1 MAYAIIRTGG
11 KQFRVTPGDVVRVPS
26 LAGKNEGD
34 TVEFGEVLVASDDG
48 GVRLGAPILD
58 GARVTGTVLKSGR
71 APKIIVFK
79 FKRRKQYK
87 RKQGHRQGFTAVKID
102 SIA

>member
-11 KQFRVTPGDVVRVPS
+11 KQFRVSAGDVVHIPS
-26 LAGKNEGD
+26 LADKNAGD
-34 TVEFGEVLVASDDG
+34 TVEFDVLAAGDDNSTRIG
-48 GVRLGAPILD
+48 SPLVEGAK
-58 GARVTGTVLKSGR
+58 VTGTVVKSGR

-79 FKRRKQYK
+79 FKRRKQFK
-87 RKQGHRQGFTAVKID
+87 RKKGHRQGFTTVKID